1 MPNLPAPYTSPWRE
15 FGRNLRALVADVG
28 LRIWELWRRNREG
41 DLSVPAFWPRSWAPL
56 FWPLLLVLVL
66 AFPAAGLRWLSLSRS
81 VSAPAAQISPDPSAP
96 LSLSLQD
103 NVADQPATSVLPEPT
118 LESDRD
124 VAEPFSDIGSM
135 SEQPIPSRTAP
146 PAPPTLQIDPLL
158 DLMINGDT
166 PNDLLDS
173 AEPDLRANRLVL
185 RVSPSGW
192 RALSADSRQ
201 QLAETWQSIAEDL
214 GYGALM
220 LVDDED
226 RSLARSARVGDGMI
240 LFDIEVSG

>member
-1 MPNLPAPYTSPWRE
+1 M
-15 FGRNLRALVADVG
+15 ADIG
-28 LRIWELWRRNREG
+28 LRIRELSRRNREG
-41 DLSVPAFWPRSWAPL
+41 DLSVPAFWPRSWTPL

-66 AFPAAGLRWLSLSRS
+66 AFPIVGLRWLSLSRS
-81 VSAPAAQISPDPSAP
+81 VPAPAEQTSPDPSAS

-103 NVADQPATSVLPEPT
+103 NVADEPAISGLPEAT

-124 VAEPFSDIGSM
+124 VAELFSDIGSS

-166 PNDLLDS
+166 PNNLLDS

-201 QLAETWQSIAEDL
+201 QQAETWQSIADDL

-240 LFDIEVSG
+240 LFEIEVSG

>member
-15 FGRNLRALVADVG
+15 VGRNLRALLADIG
-28 LRIWELWRRNREG
+28 LRLRELSRRNREG
-41 DLSVPAFWPRSWAPL
+41 DLSVPAFWPPAWAAF

-66 AFPAAGLRWLSLSRS
+66 ALPAVGLRWLSLSRS
-81 VSAPAAQISPDPSAP
+81 APVPAEQISPEPSE
-96 LSLSLQD
+96 SLGQSLQPTI
-103 NVADQPATSVLPEPT
+103 AEEPAAVVLPEAT
-118 LESDRD
+118 VESDRD
-124 VAEPFSDIGSM
+124 VAEASSTIGS
-135 SEQPIPSRTAP
+135 SAEQPIPPRSSP

-158 DLMINGDT
+158 DLMIHGDT
-166 PNDLLDS
+166 PDNLLES

-192 RALSADSRQ
+192 HALSSGSRQ
-201 QLAETWQSIAEDL
+201 QQAETWQSMAEDL

-226 RSLARSARVGDGMI
+226 RSLGRSARVGDGMI
-240 LFDIEVSG
+240 LFDVEVP

>member
-1 MPNLPAPYTSPWRE
+1 M
-15 FGRNLRALVADVG
+15 ADIG
-28 LRIWELWRRNREG
+28 LRIRELSRRNREG
-41 DLSVPAFWPRSWAPL
+41 DLSVPAFWPRSWTPL

-66 AFPAAGLRWLSLSRS
+66 AFPIVGLRWLSLSRS
-81 VSAPAAQISPDPSAP
+81 VPAPAEQTSPDPSAS

-103 NVADQPATSVLPEPT
+103 NVADEPAISGLPEAT

-124 VAEPFSDIGSM
+124 VAELFSDIGSS
-135 SEQPIPSRTAP
+135 SEQPIPSRTVP

-166 PNDLLDS
+166 PNNLLDS

-201 QLAETWQSIAEDL
+201 QQAETWQSIADDL

-240 LFDIEVSG
+240 LFEIEVSG

>member
-1 MPNLPAPYTSPWRE
+1 M
-15 FGRNLRALVADVG
+15 ADIG
-28 LRIWELWRRNREG
+28 LRIRELSRRNREG
-41 DLSVPAFWPRSWAPL
+41 DLSVPAFWPRSWTPL

-66 AFPAAGLRWLSLSRS
+66 AFPIVGLRWLSLSRS
-81 VSAPAAQISPDPSAP
+81 VPAPAEQTSPDPSAS

-103 NVADQPATSVLPEPT
+103 NVADEPAISGLPEAT

-124 VAEPFSDIGSM
+124 VAELFSDIGSS
-135 SEQPIPSRTAP
+135 SEQPIPSRTVP

-166 PNDLLDS
+166 PNNLLDS

-192 RALSADSRQ
+192 RALSADCRQ
-201 QLAETWQSIAEDL
+201 QQAETWQSIADDL

-240 LFDIEVSG
+240 LFEIEVSG

>member
-1 MPNLPAPYTSPWRE
+1 M
-15 FGRNLRALVADVG
+15 ADIG
-28 LRIWELWRRNREG
+28 LRIRELSRRNREG

-66 AFPAAGLRWLSLSRS
+66 AYPIVGLRWLSLSRS
-81 VSAPAAQISPDPSAP
+81 VPAPAEEISPDPSAS

-103 NVADQPATSVLPEPT
+103 NVADEPAISGLPEAT

-124 VAEPFSDIGSM
+124 VAEPFSDIGSS

-166 PNDLLDS
+166 PNNLLDS

-201 QLAETWQSIAEDL
+201 QQAETWQSIAEDL

-226 RSLARSARVGDGMI
+226 RSLARSARVGDGII
-240 LFDIEVSG
+240 LFEIEVSG